1 MNQETINTLPKTHKN
16 AILEIIRNGEIKNN
30 LQATLAQNESFNKGI
45 LDDESKLTLQK
56 LEVLELAQANSLKV
70 ARNLKVPLW
79 DTGFQFTLDK
89 STVLETFLNTVLEQC
104 DDNGVI
110 FTAMVDDGNIL
121 CIALT
126 EEVAKET
133 LKEALHKNGIEEA
146 HIIPILPQDNVPI
159 ATVKGLADLPSMLK
173 MKELLNA

>member
-1 MNQETINTLPKTHKN
+1 VNQEIIDALPKTHKN

-30 LQATLAQNESFNKGI
+30 LQATLAKNESFNKGI
-45 LDDESKLTLQK
+45 LDDDSKLTLQK
-56 LEVLELAQANSLKV
+56 LEVLELAQVNSLKV

-79 DTGFQFTLDK
+79 DTGFQFTLD
-89 STVLETFLNTVLEQC
+89 SDSVLETFLNAVLEQC

-126 EEVAKET
+126 EETVKET
-133 LKEALHKNGIEEA
+133 LKEALHKNGVEDV
-146 HIIPILPQDNVPI
+146 HLIPILPQDNIPI
-159 ATVKGLADLPSMLK
+159 ATVKGLADLPSMLEMKK
-173 MKELLNA
+173 MLNA